1 MAEHRRHFPIV
12 QVSLFDLS
20 PTLDIMRV
28 FCVKSTWLV
37 DSPISPLPRHINK
50 RSQNTLLVFKI
61 GRFYK
66 YPLRKCLKIGGVT
79 WASRDRDYA
88 LWVLNFLRFFQAKT
102 AVLLGR
108 SDVIVGDVTSSLP
121 AERSRG
127 GKQPACQVWRGSD
140 SSRIF
145 YNFFKQKSR
154 SFSSA
159 MTSSSV
165 TSHQAYP

>member
-1 MAEHRRHFPIV
+1 
-12 QVSLFDLS
+12 
-20 PTLDIMRV
+20 MRV

-88 LWVLNFLRFFQAKT
+88 LWRCCYFCVNFTRLENSLSADGFQFWKCR
-102 AVLLGR
+102 LLLWFKVQGYVM
-108 SDVIVGDVTSSLP
+108 SHVTSS
-121 AERSRG
+121 
-127 GKQPACQVWRGSD
+127 
-140 SSRIF
+140 SSAPFPF
-145 YNFFKQKSR
+145 YCKSR
-154 SFSSA
+154 KLSGLYEFVLWRPWSLSKTETDISRA
-159 MTSSSV
+159 QTGCFLIL
-165 TSHQAYP
+165 